1 MKKIYLGIG
10 MLGLGLLVS
19 CDDKEL
25 TTGLPENQLITAINL
40 DVTSELPMLVGTDS
54 TIVYSVTP
62 EDADIRELKWKS
74 SNELVATVSDDGT
87 ISAMEVGDAVITV
100 TPSVGF
106 GRDENVKTISV
117 SVLSRIIGAESI
129 RFTNETYEV
138 YETDQL
144 QLTYDIL
151 PADHTY
157 SYLTW
162 SSSDESIATVDEN
175 GVVTG
180 VKPGQVTITA
190 YTHDKTGTTG
200 SVDVTVKEV
209 LPATDISITEPK
221 PLYWKQSL
229 ELDYTLEPE
238 DASIASVEWESSDE
252 SVLTVNRGV
261 VQAVGF
267 GTATVTATCKET
279 GNSTSVELTVAPG
292 FYVWDATT
300 DFEGWAINSNFGSIE
315 RTDGVLKATTTPDA
329 DPKNKNKI
337 YLQRAYNTQANVMD
351 VNFKDYPVF
360 AFRCSQL
367 ASGATYQI
375 NLANLEKTLNDSG
388 GMTVVKQSDGTQV
401 VYYDASKHSNLSDD
415 GIVAIRAFMFK
426 LTKIQEDAFTVY
438 WIRTFESVD
447 DMNNFVKADNVN
459 Q

>member
-129 RFTNETYEV
+129 HFTNETLEV

-151 PADHTY
+151 PANHTY

-180 VKPGQVTITA
+180 VKPGPVTITA
-190 YTHDKTGTTG
+190 YTHDKTGTKG
-200 SVDVTVKEV
+200 SVVVTVKEV
-209 LPATDISITEPK
+209 LPVTEISITKPE

-229 ELDYTLEPE
+229 ELDYTLTPE
-238 DASIASVEWESSDE
+238 DASLASVEWESSDE

-261 VQAVGF
+261 VQAVSF
-267 GTATVTATCKET
+267 GTATITATCKET
-279 GNSTSVELTVAPG
+279 GKSASVELTVPWG

-300 DFEGWAINSNFGSIE
+300 DFEGWGINSNLGSVE
-315 RTDGVLKATTTPDA
+315 RVDGKLEVTVSSD
-329 DPKNKNKI
+329 NRV